1 MTTGIQLDETKVKL
15 LKKLISSVM
24 KDGFQ
29 SLRMDDIAKHMD
41 ISRATMYKHFSS
53 KEDVIKGVVRVF
65 VDYINKLE
73 DPALDNDDKFFGIWF
88 QQMFEQSVSLV
99 GKITDVFLK
108 DLQSAF
114 PDLFDLLK
122 NTLNKREQQAQN
134 FYQFGKDKG
143 IFNPINEKFI
153 ILQDDLLLREIIN
166 IKYLVYNQMSIQ
178 QVLHDYYQFK
188 KFQLFKP
195 EKMSV
200 IDDSNIIPIIDH
212 IVEKFN
218 RTL

>member
-1 MTTGIQLDETKVKL
+1 MTTGIQLDETKVQL

-122 NTLNKREQQAQN
+122 STLNKREQQAQN